1 MRIYKD
7 SWLTTRPIAHRGLW
21 GGNIIENSL
30 TAYQNAVNNGYP
42 IEIDLYRSKDG
53 VLMSFHDA
61 TLNRMTG
68 ADGFIYDK
76 TFFELEREYARLPK
90 EFLGYR
96 KNERAAVGGNRHGVI
111 RISDFLLAKTG
122 SKTAELSLMD
132 WFFVPEQALLEATSG
147 KIFCDSNNVLT
158 DKLKKLSYMP
168 EDVRLKKLAGNL
180 LMMAQAGQYNYKR
193 TLKRGDTAAAQL
205 SVIEFVKATLNVVFL
220 LNKRYIPYYKWVF
233 RALRELKTLP
243 SLEKTLEYLISSEN
257 ATNSDKKQ
265 ALIEEVCG
273 AIANELRNQD
283 LVSIDSSDMETLAYM
298 VNDKI
303 TDNNI
308 RNLHILYAL

>member
-1 MRIYKD
+1 MK
-7 SWLTTRPIAHRGLW
+7 G
-21 GGNIIENSL
+21 IEL
-30 TAYQNAVNNGYP
+30 AERYYEAFGKEMLHQKFP
-42 IEIDLYRSKDG
+42 EIEGELAIGILGSGSECLGFDDDISTDHDFEPAFCIFVPEQID
-53 VLMSFHDA
+53 
-61 TLNRMTG
+61 
-68 ADGFIYDK
+68 DK

-122 SKTAELSLMD
+122 SKTADLSLMD

-273 AIANELRNQD
+273 AISNELRNQD